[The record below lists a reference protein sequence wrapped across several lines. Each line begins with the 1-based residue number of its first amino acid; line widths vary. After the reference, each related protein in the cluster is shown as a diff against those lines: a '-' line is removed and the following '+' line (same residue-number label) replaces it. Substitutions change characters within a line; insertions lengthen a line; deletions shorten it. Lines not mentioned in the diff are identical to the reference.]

1 MRILNSEIYL
11 VQGIKLDRNYVNV
24 LSYSENQMLELC
36 KQNQVAHAS
45 NFSFIRPQNSIY
57 VNFSYEDCLKS
68 NYIAFQNPDYSNKWF
83 FAFIDEVIY
92 KGERNTEITYKID
105 SWSTWFDDWQKQ
117 PCFISR
123 QHVNDDTIGLH
134 TIPENLDVGDVIE
147 EKNTEDL
154 SYNYFWVAISCSWD
168 IETQKQF
175 SGINVVN
182 KSVWGKRIYL
192 INPNE
197 DGSGLVNLGLFLYKC
212 LEDKHIE
219 DVSDIFIVPDA
230 VVNQAQITQVSFSVG
245 GQSGVYYKLPLVNMN
260 VESFN
265 TTIAKRTSF
274 SDYTPKNNKCFV
286 YPYNYLLVTNN
297 SGNYNI
303 FKYENFFSDSC
314 VFRNDVVLS
323 IGGSARVVPLNYKKM
338 VEDDDEAIPLAK
350 YPVCGWSADSFTNW
364 LTQNSVNLAS
374 NVISTG
380 VTAIKS
386 GNPID
391 AGISISSEIA
401 SQIGSFYT
409 ASLAPNLEHG
419 NQNVGDVVFSSNR
432 NVISFK
438 EMRVKTEYLKII
450 DDYFSR
456 FGYKIN
462 NIETPNII
470 GRQNWNYVEIGQNEC
485 IGYGTVP
492 TIFMDE
498 INNACRKGVTIWHNH
513 ANIGNYSL
521 SNNIV

>member
-1 MRILNSEIYL
+1 MARNSRVILAKDINI
-11 VQGIKLDRNYVNV
+11 DRNYVNV
-24 LSYSENQMLELC
+24 LDYTEQEMLNLCIANKLYDNNTYSFVRQTKNTIDTDCSYNIALQC
-36 KQNQVAHAS
+36 
-45 NFSFIRPQNSIY
+45 
-57 VNFSYEDCLKS
+57 
-68 NYIAFQNPDYSNKWF
+68 NYLAFQNSDYSNKWF
-83 FAFIDEVIY
+83 FAWIDDVEYISNGTTRIHY
-92 KGERNTEITYKID
+92 RID
-105 SWSTWFDDWQKQ
+105 SWSTWFDYWKTKI
-117 PCFISR
+117 CNVVR
-123 QHVNDDTIGLH
+123 EHVNDDTIGLH
-134 TIPENLDVGDVIE
+134 TVPENIDIGDVIE

-168 IETQKQF
+168 IESQKQF

-192 INPNE
+192 IKPND
-197 DGSGLVNLGLFLYKC
+197 DGSGLVNLGLFLFKC

-230 VVNQAQITQVSFSVG
+230 VVNQAQITSVPFSVG

-314 VFRNDVVLS
+314 IFRNDVVLS

-374 NVISTG
+374 NVVSTG
-380 VTAIKS
+380 VNAIKS

-391 AGISISSEIA
+391 AGITISSEIA

-438 EMRVKTEYLKII
+438 EMRVKTEYLRII
-450 DDYFSR
+450 DEYFTR
-456 FGYKIN
+456 YGYKVN
-462 NIETPNII
+462 RLKKPNIT
-470 GRQNWNYVEIGQNEC
+470 GRPIFNYVEIASNDE
-485 IGYGTVP
+485 IGTGTVP
-492 TIFMDE
+492 AQFMEE
-498 INNACRKGVTIWHNH
+498 INNACRRGVTIWHNH
-513 ANIGNYSL
+513 SNIGNYNL
-521 SNNIV
+521 HNK